1 MFFYIL
7 FYLCMPKN
15 GTNMSAKKKKQ
26 ANSPL
31 RIVLILVLLGL
42 LAYKYQLIDGKLLEH
57 IPTIENKE
65 KEAETSTL
73 IRYNSGLEIPVMQ
86 SSTGGQVLKRKGYTL
101 SYNADYKTPQ
111 WVAWELTRKE
121 TEGEEGRTDK
131 FLPDPDVRGAKAYT
145 GDYTR
150 SGYDRGHM
158 APAADMKW
166 NKQAM
171 EESFYMSNICPQNPN
186 LNRGDWNDLEE
197 KSRQWAKRYGAVYIA
212 CGPIYDTKHPK
223 RIGNNRVAVP
233 DAFYKVILINDRKN
247 PQAIGFIFPNSAGHK
262 PLKKYV
268 VTVDSVEKRTNIDFF
283 PALPDEIEDRI
294 EAELVRE
301 LP

>member
-1 MFFYIL
+1 
-7 FYLCMPKN
+7 
-15 GTNMSAKKKKQ
+15 MSAKKKKQ
-26 ANSPL
+26 SNSSL
-31 RIVLILVLLGL
+31 RVIIILVLLGL
-42 LAYKYQLIDGKLLEH
+42 LAYKHQLFDGKLLEN
-57 IPTIENKE
+57 IPTIESNEE
-65 KEAETSTL
+65 KPEILTSPQH
-73 IRYNSGLEIPVMQ
+73 GGALEIPMIQ
-86 SSTGGQVLKRKGYTL
+86 SSTGGQILKRKGYTL

-111 WVAWELTRKE
+111 WVAWELTKKA
-121 TEGEEGRTDK
+121 TKGKEGRTNK

-145 GDYTR
+145 GDYTK

-197 KSRQWAKRYGAVYIA
+197 KSRQWAKKYGAVYIA
-212 CGPIYDTKHPK
+212 CGPIYDTKRPK
-223 RIGNNRVAVP
+223 RIGNNKVAVP
-233 DAFYKVILINDRKN
+233 HAFYKVILINDKKN

-262 PLKKYV
+262 PLKKYM
-268 VTVDSVEKRTNIDFF
+268 VTVDSVEKRTDIDFF
-283 PALPDEIEDRI
+283 PALPDEIENRI
-294 EAELVRE
+294 EAELVQE